1 MDKTLMPIANN
12 IYCTIEDLN
21 TKLMHQSEDEKNDGK
36 ETFEEIMDFYITS
49 HAMSFLKNIC
59 LGLEKSLGTFLNMR
73 CILEAKA
80 LLECYKKGDLNEEQ
94 IDLFKLQYAIFEYRK
109 YKEFFNM
116 QGIIFKENLKENYDK
131 VVEKFKGCCP
141 KNVNLNKVLKT
152 NLPFLLQTNISFEH
166 LIKDYLSKEELC
178 MYKTCSQFVHPN
190 DNNTLWRI
198 DINSYFKF
206 ILNYILEKYI
216 ICKEN
221 KIKGTFFQLYNLYVN
236 EKDSIS
242 FKISEIVNKQVKE
255 LQKLIDVFIKFYGIN
270 YHSNTFLILTYLL
283 KDITSDFLF
292 GLTEQVKIKWKIA
305 IEFFAIMDYL
315 YNIGDDY
322 ENICNRYKLFVMHTK
337 NQLCANN
344 CIDTK
349 TDEIYNLYKNMFPN
363 GLNKNDFD
371 KLFKTTL
378 GFLIGEKGMNNDK
391 MNEINLTSIVKHFA
405 DELKNPDIF
414 PNHDISKII
423 ILNYIES
430 QILSHSNGYMYY
442 SNSGAWCDCNSVI
455 QTFDIALL
463 YNLEK
468 ISSNYKLHSIV
479 EESNQ
484 FKTLRNCVRNVKKRY
499 KNQSKEKFNLMNNA
513 EKIDRTNF

>member
-1 MDKTLMPIANN
+1 MDKKLILIANN
-12 IYCTIEDLN
+12 IYCAIENLN

-80 LLECYKKGDLNEEQ
+80 LLECYKKGDLNEEK
-94 IDLFKLQYAIFEYRK
+94 IDLFKLQYAIIEYKK

-116 QGIIFKENLKENYDK
+116 QGIIFKENLKENYDN
-131 VVEKFKGCCP
+131 VVEKFKKCCP

-178 MYKTCSQFVHPN
+178 MYKTCSQFIHPN
-190 DNNTLWRI
+190 DNNTLWKFNI
-198 DINSYFKF
+198 DSYYIL
-206 ILNYILEKYI
+206 ILNFLINKYI
-216 ICKEN
+216 NFN
-221 KIKGTFFQLYNLYVN
+221 KNETKATFFQLYNMYVN
-236 EKDSIS
+236 EKDSIPY
-242 FKISEIVNKQVKE
+242 KINEIVNKQVNE
-255 LQKLIDVFIKFYGIN
+255 LQKVIDVFVKFYGIN
-270 YHSNTFLILTYLL
+270 YHSNTLFILCNLL

-292 GLTEQVKIKWKIA
+292 GFTEQVKIKWKIS
-305 IEFFAIMDYL
+305 IEIFAIMDCL

-322 ENICNRYKLFVMHTK
+322 ENIYNRYKLLVMHTK
-337 NQLCANN
+337 NQLYANN

-391 MNEINLTSIVKHFA
+391 MNAINLTSIVRHFA
-405 DELKNPDIF
+405 DKLKNLDMT
-414 PNHDISKII
+414 PNNSISKII

-442 SNSGAWCDCNSVI
+442 SNSGAWRDCNSVI

-468 ISSNYKLHSIV
+468 IFLNYKLHSIA

-484 FKTLRNCVRNVKKRY
+484 FKTLRNCVRNVIKRY
-499 KNQSKEKFNLMNNA
+499 KNQSMQKINLINNT
-513 EKIDRTNF
+513 EKIDRTKL